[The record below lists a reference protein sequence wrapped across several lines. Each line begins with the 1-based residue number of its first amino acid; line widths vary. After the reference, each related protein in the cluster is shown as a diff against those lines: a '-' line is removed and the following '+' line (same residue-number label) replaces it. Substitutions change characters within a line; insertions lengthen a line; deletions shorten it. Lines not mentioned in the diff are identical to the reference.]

1 MQFPKAKRFA
11 SPTPDDVPP
20 VGAYS
25 IEAPLDPN
33 YKRGPMRLT
42 DKRFHDPNVLQQPDT
57 FGLYDPA
64 DKENP
69 LKRPRSSAVAGNG
82 LERMR
87 QQMDELKT
95 RISNQHEKE
104 LAKLQGKISRLEA
117 SREEGVKE
125 RQEMSKEL
133 LSLKSELRSTTTRE
147 QTLAGKLGKAE
158 ASLSKYQ
165 TLLPTLQTKLDQLTT
180 SHADSRKRKD
190 DEITELKDKIEKKNE
205 ELSAAKDEAKEL
217 RRAAREERWARQ
229 EMSRVGEKTVREVW
243 ERTRASSLANRLEHG
258 KIIATLQA
266 DLLDRESRL
275 EEETTY
281 CEELRQELEVAE
293 ELLEDAHLNLE
304 RLMEERARDRQE
316 TRAEKDWRQRAR
328 SDQRDAA
335 GLRNDVAH
343 LDRCIELDQQ
353 RAQAAT
359 WLHDTLYADL
369 RAQILEHEKE
379 LEIVEGE
386 LDMALNDEIPRLE
399 EACDLANEGL
409 EEMRDRVLELQETL
423 GQREGE
429 VEELQARAIAEIERF
444 EGSLEEERRRYADK
458 EKEVEKERTEKRR
471 IASLLGQARSAEAAL
486 VEERDLLLAELHEA
500 ESLRMTHQ
508 NLVANLDY
516 LARENAAT
524 REDNVLLVE
533 QNAELASHQN
543 SRQKIQVHAATRA
556 QLADSRRV
564 SLNAKADS
572 KLFLTIN
579 AAIRVHDQAHLAVT
593 SKLATSEARIVQL
606 QSELQ
611 AYKSVSSL
619 PFTTTS
625 TMIKSTGRTKV
636 TRPVL
641 LPLEDLPPAPTPM
654 GSILGDSMPPPRLP
668 IPRSTVSFAPS
679 NVYDG
684 FEASSTEGPTLVASS
699 RAASRKTP
707 RLTLIAD
714 EEDVRHSEDGGSR
727 SRRMSNGGVR
737 MTGKMS
743 LSELI

>member
-57 FGLYDPA
+57 FGLYNPA

-82 LERMR
+82 LERMK
-87 QQMDELKT
+87 QQMDELKA

-190 DEITELKDKIEKKNE
+190 DEITELKDRIEKKNQ

-217 RRAAREERWARQ
+217 RRAVREERWARQ
-229 EMSRVGEKTVREVW
+229 EMSRVGEKTVREIR
-243 ERTRASSLANRLEHG
+243 ERTRLSSLADRLEHG

-275 EEETTY
+275 EEEAAY
-281 CEELRQELEVAE
+281 SEELRQELELAE
-293 ELLEDAHLNLE
+293 ELLEDAHLDLE
-304 RLMEERARDRQE
+304 RLMAERAGDRQE

-423 GQREGE
+423 GQKEGE

-458 EKEVEKERTEKRR
+458 EKEVEKERAEKRR

-556 QLADSRRV
+556 QLADSRR
-564 SLNAKADS
+564 
-572 KLFLTIN
+572 
-579 AAIRVHDQAHLAVT
+579 AHLAVT

-641 LPLEDLPPAPTPM
+641 LPLEDLPPTPTPM
-654 GSILGDSMPPPRLP
+654 ASILGDSQSMPPPRLP

-679 NVYDG
+679 NMYGD

-699 RAASRKTP
+699 RAASRKTR

-714 EEDVRHSEDGGSR
+714 EEDVRPSEDGGSR